1 MLYVW
6 CIESQR
12 IIKNYGSLCETRFR
26 VSNETRNQIS
36 YSFRK
41 DLHLDYSLYYYYI
54 ITQTMAQRTKLVSL
68 LSCTRIQA
76 ITPISRATAW
86 RAYATHSDRVPPSSS
101 GPSTA
106 GQNATTDSTA
116 ELLRRLEAESRRQ
129 GGSTGFGGRESVGP
143 FPLGVGPSGRRKMWR
158 PWRELGVSGK
168 CTSVFED
175 GAGLMN

>member
-1 MLYVW
+1 L
-6 CIESQR
+6 SR
-12 IIKNYGSLCETRFR
+12 TARTRD
-26 VSNETRNQIS
+26 EIS
-36 YSFRK
+36 RRLSDGTKFQQTLER
-41 DLHLDYSLYYYYI
+41 DLHLDYSLYHYYYI

-68 LSCTRIQA
+68 LSCTRTQA

-129 GGSTGFGGRESVGP
+129 GGSTGSGGRESVGP
-143 FPLGVGPSGRRKMWR
+143 FPLGVGPSGRRKMW
-158 PWRELGVSGK
+158 
-168 CTSVFED
+168 
-175 GAGLMN
+175 GLS

>member
-1 MLYVW
+1 
-6 CIESQR
+6 
-12 IIKNYGSLCETRFR
+12 
-26 VSNETRNQIS
+26 
-36 YSFRK
+36 
-41 DLHLDYSLYYYYI
+41 
-54 ITQTMAQRTKLVSL
+54 MAQRTRLVSL

-76 ITPISRATAW
+76 TKPISRGTVW
-86 RAYATHSDRVPPSSS
+86 RAYATHSDRVPPSGS

-106 GQNATTDSTA
+106 GPGQNATTDSTA

-168 CTSVFED
+168 RES
-175 GAGLMN
+175 GPSLMKYEAD

>member
-1 MLYVW
+1 MRRGTKFHVLSDRTSTLTLLYT
-6 CIESQR
+6 I
-12 IIKNYGSLCETRFR
+12 
-26 VSNETRNQIS
+26 
-36 YSFRK
+36 
-41 DLHLDYSLYYYYI
+41 YYI
-54 ITQTMAQRTKLVSL
+54 PSPTMAQRTKLVSL
-68 LSCTRIQA
+68 LSCTRTQA
-76 ITPISRATAW
+76 ITPISRGTAW

-101 GPSTA
+101 GPSTGS

-168 CTSVFED
+168 CTSIPSRWGVE
-175 GAGLMN
+175 LMN

>member
-1 MLYVW
+1 
-6 CIESQR
+6 
-12 IIKNYGSLCETRFR
+12 
-26 VSNETRNQIS
+26 
-36 YSFRK
+36 
-41 DLHLDYSLYYYYI
+41 
-54 ITQTMAQRTKLVSL
+54 MAQRTKLVSL
-68 LSCTRIQA
+68 LSCTRTQA
-76 ITPISRATAW
+76 INPLSRATAW
-86 RAYATHSDRVPPSSS
+86 RAYATHSDRVPPSNS

-168 CTSVFED
+168 CTSILEVGVE
-175 GAGLMN
+175 LMGQCGGRHSKLGIWLSLSLEVDYLSSSLLL